1 MSDDPLLKDAEE
13 HMKKSL
19 HVLEEELAKVS
30 TGRANPALIED
41 VKANYYGAPT
51 PLKHMANISAP
62 EVDQIVV
69 RPFDASQLQAIEKGI
84 LEANLGF
91 NPLVDD
97 DLVRIQV
104 PKLTEERRLQL
115 IKFVHERGEETKVA
129 VRNIR
134 RHCKE
139 ELEKMKND
147 GQLPEDDLHRELHD
161 LDDLTHRY
169 CGQADECIAAK
180 DKQLKTV

>member
-1 MSDDPLLKDAEE
+1 MRDDPLLKDAED
-13 HMKKSL
+13 HMKMSL

-41 VKANYYGAPT
+41 VKVDYYGAPT

-62 EVDQIVV
+62 EPDQIVV
-69 RPFDASQLQAIEKGI
+69 RPFDSSQLQAIEKGI
-84 LEANLGF
+84 LEANLGY

-97 DLVRIQV
+97 DIVRIQV
-104 PKLTEERRLQL
+104 PKLTEERRNQL
-115 IKFVHERGEETKVA
+115 SKLVHERGEETKVA

-134 RHCKE
+134 RHCKD
-139 ELEKMKND
+139 ELEKMKNEGD
-147 GQLPEDDLHRELHD
+147 LPEDDFHRELSA
-161 LDDLTHRY
+161 LDKLTHQY
-169 CGQADECIAAK
+169 CDQVDEHVAAK